1 MKTFNEETIKVDL
14 MNQKCFS
21 LLANYRVPR
30 ISFDI
35 CNLENTDLLSPPAL
49 KENLLHSKTLENAH
63 LGGGRFDLD
72 SVRKSLGS
80 DGLDAEDIILN

>member
-49 KENLLHSKTLENAH
+49 KENLLHSKNLEMLIWEEA
-63 LGGGRFDLD
+63 GFDLD
-72 SVRKSLGS
+72 SLRKSLGS
-80 DGLDAEDIILN
+80 GELDAEDIILN

>member
-49 KENLLHSKTLENAH
+49 KENLLHSKNLEMLIWEEA
-63 LGGGRFDLD
+63 GFDL
-72 SVRKSLGS
+72 
-80 DGLDAEDIILN
+80 IH

>member
-1 MKTFNEETIKVDL
+1 

-35 CNLENTDLLSPPAL
+35 CNLENRDLLSPPAL
-49 KENLLHSKTLENAH
+49 EGNLLCSRKLENAL
-63 LGGGRFDLD
+63 LGGCRVQLVFTEE
-72 SVRKSLGS
+72 SLCQVGWV
-80 DGLDAEDIILN
+80 

>member
-1 MKTFNEETIKVDL
+1 

-49 KENLLHSKTLENAH
+49 KENLLHSKNLENAL
-63 LGGGRFDLD
+63 LGGGR
-72 SVRKSLGS
+72 V
-80 DGLDAEDIILN
+80 

>member
-1 MKTFNEETIKVDL
+1 

-30 ISFDI
+30 ISFNI

-49 KENLLHSKTLENAH
+49 EGNLLHRRLGNAW
-63 LGGGRFDLD
+63 F
-72 SVRKSLGS
+72 
-80 DGLDAEDIILN
+80 